1 MAADGA
7 FTGISTVDLDSRR
20 LEGCLRIGH
29 QRGQDGQ
36 NPLGC
41 SSLTAISTLL
51 SRNSCGKTISR
62 CRAHACILMPASSA
76 RHPYPCR
83 KRSPTTPARAR
94 SASRPAT
101 PPGIGTFPARGNAR
115 CGRPTRQ
122 VSECQVTAD
131 QVDSQV
137 SVPVSVWH
145 GVMSGSGQRSRAF
158 WEAEIM
164 VDQLE
169 DRIASFQTCIE
180 SRDREAAEDVLH
192 PQYALVLVQP
202 VRAVM
207 SRTRWLEV
215 LPDYVVHSYCVEERV
230 VDLDGDVA
238 AVIHR
243 AEMEATVLGED
254 RSGLFVISDLW
265 RRTEGQWQV
274 WRRHSTP
281 LRAGPMPGAG

>member
-1 MAADGA
+1 
-7 FTGISTVDLDSRR
+7 
-20 LEGCLRIGH
+20 
-29 QRGQDGQ
+29 
-36 NPLGC
+36 
-41 SSLTAISTLL
+41 
-51 SRNSCGKTISR
+51 
-62 CRAHACILMPASSA
+62 
-76 RHPYPCR
+76 
-83 KRSPTTPARAR
+83 
-94 SASRPAT
+94 
-101 PPGIGTFPARGNAR
+101 
-115 CGRPTRQ
+115 
-122 VSECQVTAD
+122 
-131 QVDSQV
+131 
-137 SVPVSVWH
+137 
-145 GVMSGSGQRSRAF
+145 
-158 WEAEIM
+158 M

-215 LPDYVVHSYCVEERV
+215 LPDYVVHSYSVEERV

-265 RRTEGQWQV
+265 RRSGAQWQV
-274 WRRHSTP
+274 WRRHSMP